1 MKDIQY
7 ILRDVILF
15 LSDLFTGI
23 IKNPIRVIENDILNK
38 RDRDYSSVY
47 KEFRFSQEQLS

>member
-23 IKNPIRVIENDILNK
+23 IKNPIRVIENGILNK
-38 RDRDYSSVY
+38 RDRDDSSVY